1 MNHGFR
7 ASLCLLW
14 ASALGAA
21 ATPTGRVEGRVALV
35 DNGRPR
41 SNSAEVVVWIEATRR
56 EAIPG
61 SRNPGREKA
70 PAPPSMTSSHKKF
83 VPRVVA
89 VSSGEAVSFPNED
102 PIFHNVFSV
111 SGENRFDLGLYRR
124 GKSKDRV
131 FSAPGLVRVY
141 CNIHPQMVGYVR
153 VVDSDFFAVTRADG
167 AFFFDGVPA
176 GERKVRAWCEEGGE
190 TSAAASV
197 RAGRPA
203 EISLTLEVGA
213 FKPESHKNK
222 YGKDYPPPPPDEDR
236 Y

>member
-7 ASLCLLW
+7 VSLCLLW

-21 ATPTGRVEGRVALV
+21 VSPTGRVEGRVVLD

-41 SNSAEVVVWIEATRR
+41 SNASDVVVWIDATRR
-56 EAIPG
+56 EAGPREGNPAKSKIP
-61 SRNPGREKA
+61 
-70 PAPPSMTSSHKKF
+70 PPTMTSTHKKF

-89 VSSGEAVSFPNED
+89 ISAGEAVSFPNED

-131 FSAPGLVRVY
+131 FPAPGLVRVY

-153 VVDSDFFAVTRADG
+153 VVDSDFFAVTRPDG
-167 AFFFDGVPA
+167 AFIFDGVPA
-176 GERKVRAWCEEGGE
+176 GERKVKAWCEEGGE
-190 TSAAASV
+190 TSAAVSV
-197 RAGRPA
+197 RTGRPA
-203 EISLTLEVGA
+203 GVSLTLEVGA